1 MLLIFSIICVERWDS
16 GLFAGMKMPFVD
28 TVIASEVPMGMLPSV
43 AMSG

>member
-28 TVIASEVPMGMLPSV
+28 TVASEVPMGMLPSV